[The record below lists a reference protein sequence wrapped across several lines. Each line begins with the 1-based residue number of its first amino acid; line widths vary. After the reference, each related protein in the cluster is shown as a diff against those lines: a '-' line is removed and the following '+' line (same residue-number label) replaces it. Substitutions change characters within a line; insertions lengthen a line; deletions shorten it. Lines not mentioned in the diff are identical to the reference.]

1 MPAIASLIP
10 SPPLVWAELITD
22 DVAGAVSFYGAVLGW
37 RGSALPGTTDLV
49 VHLDVARTAGP
60 ICGIRPRLPSDA
72 RPDGGVIDVKADRW
86 NVRISPPRPPRAADP
101 AGDQLMRPR
110 SPGPRLG
117 RWASPSSLCFAELR
131 TQDVE
136 GARLWL
142 ERRLDAILDPVQ
154 PLAEPGLRTLVM
166 QSSVDPSLNVASIVD
181 EPNPAEVGWF
191 PCVQVA
197 SLEKALGDAELAGVA
212 EVRERPLP
220 AGCLGT
226 AAAELTDPGGARF
239 LLIEHGPTY
248 GRR

>member
-1 MPAIASLIP
+1 MIP

-22 DVAGAVSFYGAVLGW
+22 DVEQAVNFYGAVFGW

-60 ICGIRPRLPSDA
+60 ICGIRPRLPGDA
-72 RPDGGVIDVKADRW
+72 RPEGGAIDVTADRW
-86 NVRISPPRPPRAADP
+86 NVRLSPPRPPRSADP

-131 TQDVE
+131 TQDAE

-142 ERRLDAILDPVQ
+142 ERRLDAVLDP
-154 PLAEPGLRTLVM
+154 AEPHAETGLGTLVM
-166 QSSVDPSLNVASIVD
+166 QSSVDPSRNVACVVD
-181 EPNPAEVGWF
+181 EPDPAEVGWL

-197 SLEKALGDAELAGVA
+197 SIEQALASAHQAGVA
-212 EVRERPLP
+212 AVRERAVP

-239 LLIEHGPTY
+239 VLIEHGPAY